1 MSEGG
6 NGIMLLAYGIGLPMS
21 EVGRGGRGGNG
32 LKLRMR
38 IEGGGVVS
46 LKKDDDDSESMVG
59 LDGLKKIAGKDL
71 TLRRSADIT
80 LRSEDE
86 RKKKL
91 KAIIEQVTRYCLVT

>member
-1 MSEGG
+1 
-6 NGIMLLAYGIGLPMS
+6 MLLAYGIGLPMS

-46 LKKDDDDSESMVG
+46 SKKDDDDSESIVG
-59 LDGLKKIAGKDL
+59 LDSLKKIAGKDL
-71 TLRRSADIT
+71 ALRRSADIT

-86 RKKKL
+86 QEKKVESDHRTSHVIL
-91 KAIIEQVTRYCLVT
+91 FGHVIIN